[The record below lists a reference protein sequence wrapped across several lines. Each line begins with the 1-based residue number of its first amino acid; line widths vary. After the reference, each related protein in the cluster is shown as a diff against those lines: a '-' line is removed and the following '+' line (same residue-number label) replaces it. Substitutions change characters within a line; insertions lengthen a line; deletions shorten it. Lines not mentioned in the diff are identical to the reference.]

1 MRCDWLAL
9 WLLWSA
15 GVSTLHPPTLP
26 WPPSQPP
33 DHHPPN
39 SASQQPKQKLL
50 VFLAKNFVHHD
61 QWKWGRGIAIKA
73 ERFCHWGCRPFPL
86 VCKINLGYKCAL
98 AGPVLAP
105 DTNKSRD
112 IAFTM
117 INISFYGRVTGA
129 KYGAKRG

>member
-1 MRCDWLAL
+1 MTNGNGAGEWPLRRKD
-9 WLLWSA
+9 SVT
-15 GVSTLHPPTLP
+15 GVS
-26 WPPSQPP
+26 
-33 DHHPPN
+33 D
-39 SASQQPKQKLL
+39 
-50 VFLAKNFVHHD
+50 
-61 QWKWGRGIAIKA
+61 
-73 ERFCHWGCRPFPL
+73 PFPL

>member
-1 MRCDWLAL
+1 MPIFRVKSVKTYTGQFLFTQTPSVVSLTNMRY
-9 WLLWSA
+9 
-15 GVSTLHPPTLP
+15 
-26 WPPSQPP
+26 
-33 DHHPPN
+33 
-39 SASQQPKQKLL
+39 
-50 VFLAKNFVHHD
+50 
-61 QWKWGRGIAIKA
+61 
-73 ERFCHWGCRPFPL
+73 